1 MRYLIVKRTDKISKK
16 VSELIINKCND
27 CNFTYISEKEISTL
41 KDDEKLD
48 IVFSIGGDGTF
59 LRSVHYYHKFNPIF
73 ININTGT
80 FGYLCEFKIDE
91 IEEIFPRLFQRS
103 INYKEVSLLRL
114 DKYKFKEESNSF
126 SLTNSYFALN
136 EFRIAS
142 INEATIK
149 FDIYIDNTFLECLRG
164 DGCVISSSL
173 GSSGITKS
181 LKGALVD
188 NEIEMLEFVE
198 NAPIFNKK
206 YHSISSPFV
215 LNKDKEFKLTNFFH
229 NSFNVYY
236 DCESLRINNFTKDD
250 YISIYLD
257 QFNKIRILTN
267 PKTNYIEK
275 TREMFAN

>member
-27 CNFTYISEKEISTL
+27 CNFTYISEKETSTL

-229 NSFNVYY
+229 HSFNVYY
-236 DCESLRINNFTKDD
+236 DCESLRINNFTKND
-250 YISIYLD
+250 YVSIYLD
-257 QFNKIRILTN
+257 QSNKIRILTN

>member
-142 INEATIK
+142 IDEATIK

-257 QFNKIRILTN
+257 QSNKIRILTN

>member
-142 INEATIK
+142 IDEATIK

-229 NSFNVYY
+229 HSFNVYY

-257 QFNKIRILTN
+257 QSNKIRILTN

>member
-1 MRYLIVKRTDKISKK
+1 MRYLIVKRTDKISKM

-27 CNFTYISEKEISTL
+27 CNFTYISEKETSTL
-41 KDDEKLD
+41 KDGEKLD

-142 INEATIK
+142 IDEATIK

-229 NSFNVYY
+229 HSFNVYY
-236 DCESLRINNFTKDD
+236 DCESLRVNNFTKDD

-257 QFNKIRILTN
+257 QSNKIRILTN

>member
-27 CNFTYISEKEISTL
+27 CNFTYISEKETSTL
-41 KDDEKLD
+41 KDGEKLD

-142 INEATIK
+142 IDEATIK
-149 FDIYIDNTFLECLRG
+149 FDIYIDNTFLECIRG

-229 NSFNVYY
+229 HSFNVYY
-236 DCESLRINNFTKDD
+236 DCESLRVNNFTKDD

-257 QFNKIRILTN
+257 QSNKIRILTN

>member
-27 CNFTYISEKEISTL
+27 CNFTYISEKETSTL
-41 KDDEKLD
+41 KDGEKLD

-142 INEATIK
+142 IDEATIK

-257 QFNKIRILTN
+257 QSNKIRILTN

>member
-229 NSFNVYY
+229 HSFNVYY

-257 QFNKIRILTN
+257 QSNKIRILTN

>member
-27 CNFTYISEKEISTL
+27 CNFTYISEKETSTL

-229 NSFNVYY
+229 NSFNVFY
-236 DCESLRINNFTKDD
+236 DCESLRVNNFTKDD

-257 QFNKIRILTN
+257 QSNKIRILTN

>member
-27 CNFTYISEKEISTL
+27 CNFTYISEKETSTL

-229 NSFNVYY
+229 HSFNVYY

-257 QFNKIRILTN
+257 QSNKIRILTN

>member
-257 QFNKIRILTN
+257 QSNKIRILTN

>member
-27 CNFTYISEKEISTL
+27 CNFTYISEKETSTL

-142 INEATIK
+142 IDEATIK

-229 NSFNVYY
+229 HSFNVYY

-257 QFNKIRILTN
+257 QSNKIRILTN

>member
-27 CNFTYISEKEISTL
+27 CNFTYISEKETSTL

-103 INYKEVSLLRL
+103 INYKEVSLLRF

-236 DCESLRINNFTKDD
+236 DCESLRVNNFTKDD

-257 QFNKIRILTN
+257 QSNKIRILTN

>member
-27 CNFTYISEKEISTL
+27 CNFTYISEKETSTL

-236 DCESLRINNFTKDD
+236 DCESLRVNNFTKDD

-257 QFNKIRILTN
+257 QSNKIRILTN

>member
-1 MRYLIVKRTDKISKK
+1 MRYLIVKRSDKISKK
-16 VSELIINKCND
+16 VSELIINKCTD
-27 CNFTYISEKEISTL
+27 YKFTYISENEALSL
-41 KDDEKLD
+41 KDDDKID

-59 LRSVHYYHKFNPIF
+59 LRSVHYFHKFNPLF

-91 IEEIFPRLFQRS
+91 IDEIFPRLFQRS
-103 INYKEVSLLRL
+103 INFKEVSLLRL
-114 DKYKFKEESNSF
+114 DNYKFNEDANNF
-126 SLTNSYFALN
+126 SLVNSYFALN

-142 INEATIK
+142 INEATVK
-149 FDIYIDNTFLECLRG
+149 FDIYIDDTFFECLRG

-229 NSFNVYY
+229 HSFNVYY
-236 DCESLRINNFTKDD
+236 DCESLRISNFDKND

-257 QFNKIRILTN
+257 KNKKIKILTN

-275 TREMFAN
+275 TREMFLN

>member
-1 MRYLIVKRTDKISKK
+1 MRYLIVKRTDKISKM

-27 CNFTYISEKEISTL
+27 CNFTYISEKETSTL
-41 KDDEKLD
+41 KDGEKLD

-229 NSFNVYY
+229 HSFNVYY

-257 QFNKIRILTN
+257 QSNKIRILTN